1 MYFTGTE
8 INEEMNRL
16 YFGGKKLPF
25 NSYNRLF
32 STHLS
37 RLALHRFMHVVTVS
51 IIFPPRTLF
60 GKVLNSAFLGPFR
73 LQC

>member
-16 YFGGKKLPF
+16 YFGVKKLPF

-37 RLALHRFMHVVTVS
+37 RLALRRFMHVVTVS
-51 IIFPPRTLF
+51 IICYHGT
-60 GKVLNSAFLGPFR
+60 VLNSAFLGPFR
-73 LQC
+73 LQF

>member
-16 YFGGKKLPF
+16 YFGVKKLPV

-37 RLALHRFMHVVTVS
+37 RLALRRFMHVVTVS
-51 IIFPPRTLF
+51 IICYNLCLVLF
-60 GKVLNSAFLGPFR
+60 LAKYSIR
-73 LQC
+73 LF

>member
-8 INEEMNRL
+8 INKEMNRL
-16 YFGGKKLPF
+16 YFGGKKLPV

-37 RLALHRFMHVVTVS
+37 RLALHRFMYVVTVS
-51 IIFPPRTLF
+51 IICYNLCLVLF
-60 GKVLNSAFLGPFR
+60 LAQYSIR
-73 LQC
+73 LF